1 MKKTIIYG
9 IISIIFILLLVVIS
23 YIIINKT
30 ARENAIDTILNTKA
44 WMDITF
50 SAKYK
55 DLRNTDT
62 TKTFYKSEKNIKI
75 PMLLYHDIVE
85 EEPERDLFYMYTTQ
99 EQFEK
104 QISGLQELGYRFIS
118 MEELI
123 QYNKNELAL
132 PEYVALI
139 CFDDGYTGNYLRAY
153 PIAKKYQVPINI
165 YVIDEMMEQP
175 GYLTWAQAKEMADSG
190 LVSINTHGKRH
201 IHYEEISTVELV
213 AEITYAHE
221 QIEKHLGKKVRK
233 VFTYPYGTNSKETRE
248 ALKEAGFIQ
257 NLTDNKINYGKSIDY
272 SGLHRIYVLN
282 NESAYKIAQ
291 KIYDINPLQ
300 RVIRKTLKGTI
311 QKMYPQLLKVE

>member
-9 IISIIFILLLVVIS
+9 IISIIFILLLAVIS

-104 QISGLQELGYRFIS
+104 QISGLQELGYRLIS

-123 QYNKNELAL
+123 QYNKNELSL

-139 CFDDGYTGNYLRAY
+139 CFDAIRI
-153 PIAKKYQVPINI
+153 PIAIHKSNNDPSFFKLAGAKLT
-165 YVIDEMMEQP
+165 VILP
-175 GYLTWAQAKEMADSG
+175 KGNLKPLFNMALRTLSLDSLISIFG
-190 LVSINTHGKRH
+190 RPTIVKDGIPLVI
-201 IHYEEISTVELV
+201 EIS
-213 AEITYAHE
+213 IS
-221 QIEKHLGKKVRK
+221 IIC
-233 VFTYPYGTNSKETRE
+233 P
-248 ALKEAGFIQ
+248 FI
-257 NLTDNKINYGKSIDY
+257 
-272 SGLHRIYVLN
+272 
-282 NESAYKIAQ
+282 
-291 KIYDINPLQ
+291 
-300 RVIRKTLKGTI
+300 
-311 QKMYPQLLKVE
+311 

>member
-1 MKKTIIYG
+1 MIIG
-9 IISIIFILLLVVIS
+9 IIFISLLAGIC
-23 YIIINKT
+23 YILINET
-30 ARENAIDTILNTKA
+30 ARGYAMDKVLNAKA

-55 DLRNTDT
+55 NLRDTDIT
-62 TKTFYKSEKNIKI
+62 QTYYKSEKNIKI

-104 QISGLQELGYRFIS
+104 QISGLQKLGYQFIS
-118 MEELI
+118 MDELI
-123 QYNKNELAL
+123 KYNNNELAL

-139 CFDDGYTGNYLRAY
+139 CFDDGYVGNYLRAY
-153 PIAKKYQVPINI
+153 PIAQKYHVPINI
-165 YVIDEMMEQP
+165 YVIDEKMEQP
-175 GYLTWAQAKEMADSG
+175 GYLTWSQAKEMVDSG
-190 LVSINTHGKRH
+190 LVSIHTHGKRH
-201 IHYEEISTVELV
+201 IHYEEISTAELV
-213 AEITYAHE
+213 AEINYAHE
-221 QIEKHLGKKVRK
+221 QIEKHLGKEIVK

-257 NLTDNKINYGKSIDY
+257 TLTDNKINYGQHIDY

-300 RVIRKTLKGTI
+300 KVIKKTLKGAI
-311 QKMYPQLLKVE
+311 QKMYPQLLEIE